1 MRTLRQ
7 ELDAS
12 RAPSSVA
19 ERVTVEENRTAEQA
33 QTKVEAAN
41 KFPIQLTGTLLFN
54 AFANS
59 ANPGKESASDY
70 GLLAGPNRSG
80 ATLRQTLLGFDFQG
94 PALPGGGRVNGSL
107 TMDFFAG
114 YADPGANWFRLR
126 RADVFSIGPIA
137 ALWLDRTNR

>member
-1 MRTLRQ
+1 MRLRLPLVLSIFAFQLYSQEKTDSQAVMNQILERLNTLEKDNRELIQEVRTLRQ

-94 PALPGGGRVNGSL
+94 L
-107 TMDFFAG
+107 
-114 YADPGANWFRLR
+114 
-126 RADVFSIGPIA
+126 
-137 ALWLDRTNR
+137 